1 MECKAMNEQPFIL
14 DFDEN
19 PHAVLEPSHEK
30 ELFHFHSRLLY
41 AFVSEKE
48 INAFLDKHLHRT
60 LGEFESVSFNPK
72 IYEVQIDNEF
82 FTLCQAPLGAPAAVQ
97 LLEWLITYGVET
109 VLTIGTAGA
118 LNDLPENEMFL
129 VKRAIRDEGT
139 SFHYMDPG
147 QFVDLDRNFLKQ
159 VEKALSELNLDY
171 DEVTTWTTDGFF
183 RETPKKV
190 AQFKQLGAATVE
202 MECAALAACAQFR
215 DVDFAQILFT
225 ADTLADMENYDER
238 DWGSESH
245 SVGLEIGS
253 KVLTQL

>member
-1 MECKAMNEQPFIL
+1 MNEQPFIL

-147 QFVDLDRNFLKQ
+147 QFVDLDRDFLKQ

-183 RETPKKV
+183 RETPNQVLQAKE
-190 AQFKQLGAATVE
+190 LGAKTVE
-202 MECAALAACAQFR
+202 MECSALAACAEFR
-215 DVDFAQILFT
+215 NINFAQILFT
-225 ADTLADMENYDER
+225 ADSLADMDNYDKR
-238 DWGSESH
+238 NWGHDSY
-245 SVGLEIGS
+245 SVGLNIGS
-253 KVLTQL
+253 QVLVNL